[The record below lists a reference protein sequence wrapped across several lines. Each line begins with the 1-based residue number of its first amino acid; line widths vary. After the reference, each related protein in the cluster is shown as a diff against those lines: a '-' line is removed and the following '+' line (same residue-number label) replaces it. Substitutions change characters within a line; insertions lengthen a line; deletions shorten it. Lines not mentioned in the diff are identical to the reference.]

1 MVIDLTKQV
10 VYRRNM
16 VLYGYVTTYITYV
29 VDAAVN
35 FDRSQLVTAVETNT
49 PDNKI
54 QLDMPHQSKK

>member
-1 MVIDLTKQV
+1 
-10 VYRRNM
+10 
-16 VLYGYVTTYITYV
+16 